1 MRAAALLIFVILCWP
16 TIASSRGD
24 EQEFAQLAFRQHPG
38 AQLPIDADLRDETGR
53 SLTLASAVAGKPTVF
68 VLEYLRCRNLCSLVL
83 SGVTSA
89 LIRGHLAPGSGLNLV
104 AVSIDPRD
112 TASDVAASQGMYS
125 RRFPDPR
132 QAAQGIH
139 FLTGSPA
146 QVKRIAAAV
155 GFPYRFDRASGQFAH
170 PAGFVVLTPTGRI
183 SRYFLGLNPD
193 PTTLRQAI
201 AEAGHGTVD
210 PPVHPLLLL
219 CFGYDPD
226 EGTVAALAFRL
237 VRWASIGT
245 IAACA
250 LLIGLL
256 SLRRRN
262 A

>member
-1 MRAAALLIFVILCWP
+1 
-16 TIASSRGD
+16 
-24 EQEFAQLAFRQHPG
+24 
-38 AQLPIDADLRDETGR
+38 
-53 SLTLASAVAGKPTVF
+53 
-68 VLEYLRCRNLCSLVL
+68 
-83 SGVTSA
+83 
-89 LIRGHLAPGSGLNLV
+89 
-104 AVSIDPRD
+104 VSIDPRD
-112 TASDVAASQGMYS
+112 TASDVKASQGMYS
-125 RRFPDPR
+125 RRFTDPR

-146 QVKRIAAAV
+146 QVKQIAAAV